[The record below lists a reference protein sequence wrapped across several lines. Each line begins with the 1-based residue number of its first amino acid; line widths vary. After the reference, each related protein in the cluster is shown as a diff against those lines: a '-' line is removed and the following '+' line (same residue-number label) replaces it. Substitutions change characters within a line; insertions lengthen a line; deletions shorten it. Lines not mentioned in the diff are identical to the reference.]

1 MSKKLKRAMMATNV
15 KVRNKTTGEVMV
27 WYRDRSNKRQTLVL
41 RSYATEELAPK
52 LTDAMMLQ
60 WSNLEDL
67 ARASLIEIL

>member
-27 WYRDRSNKRQTLVL
+27 WYRDRSNKRQTLAL